1 MNGDSGLLVQFLLA
15 LGAVLF
21 LIVVI
26 AWLLKKVNLVSSR
39 VGRLGEDA
47 RLSVSEAVAVDHRR
61 KLVLVKRDH
70 VEHLILIGGENDLLL
85 EHAIPPHA
93 RPQPKAPSQT
103 QPQKAK
109 QAQPISKSSQE
120 QATKAAVSGTDQE
133 VSKNKLGSKVERLAS
148 PVSAAMS
155 ALSSKPDKAVKAKP
169 SKSGGSS
176 RSEIPGNELSTPP
189 LSSQTAQTP
198 APTPASGM
206 EHKNPPQTTQS
217 DIVANW
223 RPERPQPRPA
233 HPSTDTMPVEKM
245 DMPHIQ
251 KGPIV
256 PPPAPVPAQPSQQA
270 SIQPAPAPQ
279 PKAPQPPQHTQPSEG
294 IQARPEQAE
303 SESERKSGD
312 EATQQKS
319 NDEQAQETNYQ
330 DEITRLLDELSNDS
344 NKS

>member
-103 QPQKAK
+103 QPQQAK
-109 QAQPISKSSQE
+109 QAQPIRPTSQE
-120 QATKAAVSGTDQE
+120 QATKATDSSADQV
-133 VSKNKLGSKVERLAS
+133 VSKNKLGSKAERLAS
-148 PVSAAMS
+148 PVSAAMA
-155 ALSSKPDKAVKAKP
+155 ALSSKPDKAVKAKS
-169 SKSGGSS
+169 SKSAGGS
-176 RSEIPGNELSTPP
+176 RSEIPENEMSTPL
-189 LSSQTAQTP
+189 LSSQTAKTP
-198 APTPASGM
+198 APAPTSGM
-206 EHKNPPQTTQS
+206 EHKNPPQNTQS

-233 HPSTDTMPVEKM
+233 HPSADNMPVEKM
-245 DMPHIQ
+245 DMPHIP
-251 KGPIV
+251 KGPLV

-279 PKAPQPPQHTQPSEG
+279 TKAPQPPQHTQPSEN
-294 IQARPEQAE
+294 IQARSEQ
-303 SESERKSGD
+303 SESEKKSGD
-312 EATQQKS
+312 KATQQKP
-319 NDEQAQETNYQ
+319 NEEQAQETNYQ

-344 NKS
+344 SKS